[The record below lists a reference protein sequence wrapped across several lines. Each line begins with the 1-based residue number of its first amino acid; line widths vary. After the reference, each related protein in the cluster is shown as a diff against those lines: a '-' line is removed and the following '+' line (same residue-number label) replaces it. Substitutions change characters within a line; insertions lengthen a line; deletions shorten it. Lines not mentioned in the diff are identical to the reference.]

1 MNTNNE
7 NEQRARSH
15 ANLIN
20 TIETVPSIPSY
31 LCRPY
36 QPGLRSIAPSPMPLP
51 GSYQSPH
58 IINRKPVERSNTQM
72 KKVPL
77 YKGNLVLD
85 CPVPARLLDASARK
99 EKEFSMMRY
108 SAVTCD
114 PDEFAQNGY
123 TLRPTLMNRQTELFI
138 VMTMYNVDIRMII
151 K

>member
-1 MNTNNE
+1 MMND
-7 NEQRARSH
+7 RIRSH
-15 ANLIN
+15 ASVLNAGD
-20 TIETVPSIPSY
+20 TSY

-36 QPGLRSIAPSPMPLP
+36 QPGLRSIMPSPMTLP

-58 IINRKPVERSNTQM
+58 TAINRKPIERSNTQT

-77 YKGNLVLD
+77 YNGNLVLD
-85 CPVPARLLDASARK
+85 CPVPSRLLDASARK

-114 PDEFAQNGY
+114 PDEFAKQGY

-138 VMTMYNVDIRMII
+138 VMTMYNV
-151 K
+151 KQK